1 MTSTQD
7 QDSPKPSILH
17 VCKREVLRPLRDEIL
32 RLSGFVVESTC
43 KREEALAMFES
54 HPFSLV
60 LIDVE
65 GEEGVPLAETLCSEI
80 KQVNKEQLVAFVCN
94 WRVAILTDC
103 PDHILRTEFD
113 PGAFVAGVQ
122 KIVQGEG

>member
-1 MTSTQD
+1 MTENATSAR
-7 QDSPKPSILH
+7 PSILH

-32 RLSGFVVESTC
+32 RLSGFSVESTC
-43 KREEALAMFES
+43 LQEEALELFVA

-60 LIDVE
+60 LVDVE
-65 GEEGVPLAETLCSEI
+65 GEEGIPLAETLCAKI
-80 KQVNKEQLVAFVCN
+80 KTSHPGQLIAFVCN

-113 PGAFVAGVQ
+113 PAAFVAGVR
-122 KIVQGEG
+122 KILE